1 LLWGLMKGIEVVGHG
16 VSPDTT
22 FIALG
27 ADTSKAKID
36 CRSAVVWAK
45 FAVRRQPPAIPTK
58 FSRLPQK
65 VPLGHRIDDVGWLG
79 GWGRAC
85 VGCVVRVE
93 QSPETK
99 ARLNTRGG

>member
-1 LLWGLMKGIEVVGHG
+1 MQCAPDSLVAAERSAAARSHATYLLWGLMKGIEVVGHG

-22 FIALG
+22 FIALV

-65 VPLGHRIDDVGWLG
+65 VPPQGHRIDG
-79 GWGRAC
+79 
-85 VGCVVRVE
+85 
-93 QSPETK
+93 
-99 ARLNTRGG
+99 